1 MVKDFEINSID
12 LSTGEK
18 SIKSF
23 KFSPLS
29 ENLSSIAFQIYT
41 NQKKNRFVYSF
52 TKSRSDFRSGG
63 AKPYRQKGTGRS
75 RMGTTRS
82 PLKVGGSVIF
92 GPKPRKVLRKT
103 NANFFKSSIN
113 QLLKSKLH
121 ASTVYTSIDKINVL
135 KDIKKYINPNKTYLF
150 IMNVNFQDDINFFLT
165 IKNLPNIYFNN
176 VNSIVVEDLLRVDNL
191 IYSTSSFDYYF
202 NEDQIGSS
210 K

>member
-1 MVKDFEINSID
+1 MAQNQ
-12 LSTGEK
+12 EK
-18 SIKSF
+18 F
-23 KFSPLS
+23 Y
-29 ENLSSIAFQIYT
+29 E
-41 NQKKNRFVYSF
+41 
-52 TKSRSDFRSGG
+52 
-63 AKPYRQKGTGRS
+63 KPTQTS
-75 RMGTTRS
+75 
-82 PLKVGGSVIF
+82 
-92 GPKPRKVLRKT
+92 
-103 NANFFKSSIN
+103 FKSSIN